1 MVRQVKYVGIALL
14 ALFFSAAM
22 AVTQAVAQDAG
33 VYAGSMDARQH
44 GYQHGYRDG
53 LRQGRADLA
62 NNTSPNYDS
71 EDYRRA
77 DLGYEDYM
85 GPHADF
91 ERGYRDGYKDGY
103 DDGYKNR
110 AIRSDVYGL
119 RDNYDPDRA
128 PRTDEDARYYT
139 NWGYSDVAFDSGY
152 RDGLSAGRKDFS
164 ERKDYRPEKH
174 DSYEDGDHGYR
185 KSFGTKEQYKEQY
198 RKGFLRGYEDAFNRR
213 GH

>member
-14 ALFFSAAM
+14 ALFFSGAM

-77 DLGYEDYM
+77 ELGYEEYM
-85 GPHADF
+85 GPHAEF

-164 ERKDYRPEKH
+164 ERKDYR
-174 DSYEDGDHGYR
+174 
-185 KSFGTKEQYKEQY
+185 
-198 RKGFLRGYEDAFNRR
+198 
-213 GH
+213 

>member
-14 ALFFSAAM
+14 ALFFSGAM

-33 VYAGSMDARQH
+33 
-44 GYQHGYRDG
+44 
-53 LRQGRADLA
+53 
-62 NNTSPNYDS
+62 
-71 EDYRRA
+71 
-77 DLGYEDYM
+77 
-85 GPHADF
+85 
-91 ERGYRDGYKDGY
+91 
-103 DDGYKNR
+103 
-110 AIRSDVYGL
+110 
-119 RDNYDPDRA
+119 
-128 PRTDEDARYYT
+128 YYT